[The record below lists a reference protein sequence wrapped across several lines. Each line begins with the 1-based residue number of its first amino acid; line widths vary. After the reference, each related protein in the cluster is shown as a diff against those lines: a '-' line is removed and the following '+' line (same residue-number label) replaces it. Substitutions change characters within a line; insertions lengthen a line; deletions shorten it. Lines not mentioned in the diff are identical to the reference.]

1 MNICSFKIL
10 NLYRRNLNIKNTM
23 IAIPAS
29 ENNINALIDD
39 RFGRCPFFCF
49 YNEDTGKSEFRVNLI
64 RSDAGGVGP
73 KVAEFLAISG
83 VNKVYATEFG
93 PKAKDVLDKL
103 KIETQM
109 AKKGKKVREIIE
121 NL

>member
-1 MNICSFKIL
+1 
-10 NLYRRNLNIKNTM
+10 M

-29 ENNINALIDD
+29 ENNINALIDE

-64 RSDAGGVGP
+64 RNNAGGVGP

-83 VNKVYATEFG
+83 VNKVYAAELG
-93 PKAKDVLDKL
+93 PKAKDLLDKL
-103 KIETQM
+103 KIETQLVD
-109 AKKGKKVREIIE
+109 KGQKINKIIE
-121 NL
+121 KI